1 MRGAFIAVV
10 ALIFVGYVGA
20 RAGNIYKQRGDLE
33 GQVAHY
39 LDFVDDKS
47 IDWTKQKLVEE
58 ARGIG
63 VTLTADNIHVGY
75 EDTQEQTF
83 AQGIVGGKLGTQ
95 FINKRATISV
105 TYDAHL
111 LGIPLH
117 QEIHNSKIKQ
127 IQVHQPRATDPL
139 MNQLLQGEQR

>member
-1 MRGAFIAVV
+1 MRGAIIAIV
-10 ALIFVGYVGA
+10 ALIFVGYVGS

-39 LDFVDDKS
+39 LDFVDEKS
-47 IDWTKQKLVEE
+47 FDLTKQKLVEE
-58 ARGIG
+58 AGKIG
-63 VTLTADNIHVGY
+63 VALTADNIHVGY
-75 EDTQEQTF
+75 EDTPERTM
-83 AQGIVGGKLGTQ
+83 AQGIVGGKLGT
-95 FINKRATISV
+95 FFVNKRATISV
-105 TYDAHL
+105 VYDAHL

>member
-1 MRGAFIAVV
+1 MRGAIIAIV
-10 ALIFVGYVGA
+10 ALIVIGYIGSK
-20 RAGNIYKQRGDLE
+20 AGNIYKARGDLE
-33 GQVAHY
+33 QSVAHY

-47 IDWTKQKLVEE
+47 IDWVKQKLVEE
-58 ARGIG
+58 GRGLG
-63 VTLTADNIHVGY
+63 VDLTPDDIHVGY
-75 EDTQEQTF
+75 EDTQQQTF
-83 AQGIVGGKLGTQ
+83 AQNVVGGRLGTQ

-117 QEIHNSKIKQ
+117 QEIHNSRIKQ